1 MKRILLLCLSMVLF
15 SSCGFVTLYQVY
27 TDTYDYSKNN
37 PKKDSPDWMR
47 WESHAATPTMKD
59 YLDSILSR
67 DKENITVMPGLEA
80 KLPKGFTF
88 VKGSQSW
95 TKTFGNKSVYLMD
108 TKTENTALP
117 LFIVNVSDEEMEKVV
132 NKENKKVTFYKDKR
146 ETVCWNYIGSVEG
159 PLLSYKIKKIKKD
172 YYALHYNIPIY
183 YKPTKN
189 YIGSNYFFESIIND
203 MSDCKYTV
211 GEESLKEETK

>member
-67 DKENITVMPGLEA
+67 EKENVTVMPGLEA

-108 TKTENTALP
+108 TKIENTALP
-117 LFIVNVSDEEMEKVV
+117 LFIVNISDEEMEKIV
-132 NKENKKVTFYKDKR
+132 NNKNKKVTFYKDKR

>member
-1 MKRILLLCLSMVLF
+1 MKRILLLCLSMVLL

-47 WESHAATPTMKD
+47 WESHGATSEMKD

-67 DKENITVMPGLEA
+67 GKENMTVMPGLEA
-80 KLPKGFTF
+80 KLPKDLTF

-108 TKTENTALP
+108 TKTENTDLP
-117 LFIVNVSDEEMEKVV
+117 LFIVNISDEEMEKVV
-132 NKENKKVTFYKDKR
+132 NKENKKITIWKQKSI
-146 ETVCWNYIGSVEG
+146 CWGYWGTVEG
-159 PLLSYKIKKIKKD
+159 TLFSYYIKKIKKD

-183 YKPTKN
+183 YKPTKKL
-189 YIGSNYFFESIIND
+189 YWSRLFF
-203 MSDCKYTV
+203 
-211 GEESLKEETK
+211 

>member
-1 MKRILLLCLSMVLF
+1 MKRILLLCLSMVLL

-47 WESHAATPTMKD
+47 WESHGATSEMKD

-67 DKENITVMPGLEA
+67 GKENMTVMPGLEA
-80 KLPKGFTF
+80 KLPKDLTF

-117 LFIVNVSDEEMEKVV
+117 LFIVNISDEEMEKVV
-132 NKENKKVTFYKDKR
+132 NKENKKITFWKQKSI
-146 ETVCWNYIGSVEG
+146 CWGYWGPVEG
-159 PLLSYKIKKIKKD
+159 TLFSYYIKKIKKD

-183 YKPTKN
+183 YKPTKKL
-189 YIGSNYFFESIIND
+189 YWSRLFF
-203 MSDCKYTV
+203 
-211 GEESLKEETK
+211 

>member
-37 PKKDSPDWMR
+37 PKKDNLDWMN
-47 WESHAATPTMKD
+47 WASYASTPTMKD
-59 YLDSILSR
+59 YLDSILLR
-67 DKENITVMPGLEA
+67 DKESVTIMPGLEA
-80 KLPKGFTF
+80 KLPKGLNF

-95 TKTFGNKSVYLMD
+95 TKIFGNKSVYLMD
-108 TKTENTALP
+108 TKIENTALP
-117 LFIVNVSDEEMEKVV
+117 LFIVNISDEEMEKVV

-146 ETVCWNYIGSVEG
+146 EITCWNYVGNVEG
-159 PLLSYKIKKIKKD
+159 TLFSYYIKKIKKD

-189 YIGSNYFFESIIND
+189 YIRSNYFFESIIND

>member
-1 MKRILLLCLSMVLF
+1 MKRMLLLCLSMVLL

-47 WESHAATPTMKD
+47 WESHGATSEMKD

-67 DKENITVMPGLEA
+67 GKENMTVMPGLEA
-80 KLPKGFTF
+80 KLPKDLTF

-95 TKTFGNKSVYLMD
+95 TKIFGNKSVYLMD

>member
-1 MKRILLLCLSMVLF
+1 MKRMLLLCLSMVLF

-37 PKKDSPDWMR
+37 PKKDNPDWMR

-80 KLPKGFTF
+80 KLPKGLTF

-211 GEESLKEETK
+211 GEESLKEQTK

>member
-1 MKRILLLCLSMVLF
+1 MKRMLLLCLSMVLF

-80 KLPKGFTF
+80 KLPKGLTF

-108 TKTENTALP
+108 TKIENTALP
-117 LFIVNVSDEEMEKVV
+117 LFIVNISDEEMEKVV

>member
-108 TKTENTALP
+108 TKIENTALP
-117 LFIVNVSDEEMEKVV
+117 LFIVNISDEEMEKIV
-132 NKENKKVTFYKDKR
+132 NNKNKKVTFYKDKR

-172 YYALHYNIPIY
+172 YYALHSNIPIY
-183 YKPTKN
+183 YKPTKKF
-189 YIGSNYFFESIIND
+189 IGSEYFFESIIND

>member
-47 WESHAATPTMKD
+47 WESYGATSEMKD

-67 DKENITVMPGLEA
+67 DKENVTVMPGLEA
-80 KLPKGFTF
+80 KLPKDLTF

-117 LFIVNVSDEEMEKVV
+117 LFIVNISDEEMEKVV
-132 NKENKKVTFYKDKR
+132 NKENKKITFWKQKSI
-146 ETVCWNYIGSVEG
+146 CWGYWGTVEG
-159 PLLSYKIKKIKKD
+159 TLFSYYIKKIKKD

-183 YKPTKN
+183 YKPTKKL
-189 YIGSNYFFESIIND
+189 YWSRLFF
-203 MSDCKYTV
+203 
-211 GEESLKEETK
+211 

>member
-95 TKTFGNKSVYLMD
+95 TKIFGNKSVYLMD
-108 TKTENTALP
+108 TKIENTALP
-117 LFIVNVSDEEMEKVV
+117 LFIVNISDEEMEKVV

>member
-1 MKRILLLCLSMVLF
+1 MKRMLLLCLSMVLL

-47 WESHAATPTMKD
+47 WESYGATSEMKD

-67 DKENITVMPGLEA
+67 DKENVTVMPGLEA
-80 KLPKGFTF
+80 KLPKDLTF

-95 TKTFGNKSVYLMD
+95 TKIFGNKSVYLMD

-117 LFIVNVSDEEMEKVV
+117 LFIVNISDEEMEKVV
-132 NKENKKVTFYKDKR
+132 NKENKKITFWKQKSI
-146 ETVCWNYIGSVEG
+146 CWGYWGTVEG
-159 PLLSYKIKKIKKD
+159 TLFSYYIKKIKKD

-183 YKPTKN
+183 YKPTKKL
-189 YIGSNYFFESIIND
+189 YWSRLFF
-203 MSDCKYTV
+203 
-211 GEESLKEETK
+211 

>member
-1 MKRILLLCLSMVLF
+1 MKRMLLLCLSMVLF

-108 TKTENTALP
+108 TKIENTALP
-117 LFIVNVSDEEMEKVV
+117 LFIVNISDEEMEKIV
-132 NKENKKVTFYKDKR
+132 NNKNKKVTFYKDKR

>member
-1 MKRILLLCLSMVLF
+1 MKRILLLCLSMVLL

-47 WESHAATPTMKD
+47 WESYGATSEMKD

-67 DKENITVMPGLEA
+67 DKENVTVMPGLEA
-80 KLPKGFTF
+80 KLPKDLTF

-117 LFIVNVSDEEMEKVV
+117 LFIVNISDEEMEKVV
-132 NKENKKVTFYKDKR
+132 NKENKKITFWKQKSI
-146 ETVCWNYIGSVEG
+146 CWGYWGTVEG
-159 PLLSYKIKKIKKD
+159 TLFSYYIKKIKKD

-183 YKPTKN
+183 YKPTKKL
-189 YIGSNYFFESIIND
+189 YWSRLFF
-203 MSDCKYTV
+203 
-211 GEESLKEETK
+211 

>member
-1 MKRILLLCLSMVLF
+1 MKRMLLLCLSMVLF

-37 PKKDSPDWMR
+37 PKKDNPDWMR

-67 DKENITVMPGLEA
+67 DKGNVTVIPGLEA
-80 KLPKGFTF
+80 KLPKGLTF